1 MGNDVGN
8 DVGLRR
14 GLRTRVETQQVA
26 EAYTS
31 PPDDR
36 RSADEPR
43 AGTPAQQRE
52 LRAQGRRTM
61 QRLLDA
67 GLEVFSARGYHATR
81 VDDIVRVAKTS
92 HGTFYLYFAN
102 KEDLLRALA
111 VDCAARLTDL
121 AGGIG
126 PIDAGPDGFASLQR
140 FLGEFLAVYRRY
152 GPVIRAWMEG
162 QVGDTEVDRMGVKA
176 FSNISDE
183 LAARMRATGSVEDD
197 TVAVTALMAMIE
209 RFSYVVASRRALGD
223 DDVVIDTLA
232 HIVHRGF
239 FGAPGAEA

>member
-1 MGNDVGN
+1 M
-8 DVGLRR
+8 
-14 GLRTRVETQQVA
+14 A

-31 PPDDR
+31 PPDDGSDAPPG
-36 RSADEPR
+36 SAR

-81 VDDIVRVAKTS
+81 VDDVVRVAKTS

-111 VDCAARLTDL
+111 VDCAAHLTAL
-121 AGGIG
+121 ADAIG
-126 PIDAGPDGFASLQR
+126 PIDAGPDGFAELRR
-140 FLGEFLAVYRRY
+140 FLGDFLAVYRRY

-162 QVGDTEVDRMGVKA
+162 QVGDTEVDRLGIKA
-176 FSNISDE
+176 FSAISE
-183 LAARMRATGSVEDD
+183 QLAARMREAGGVADD

-209 RFSYVVASRRALGD
+209 RFSYVVASRRMLGD
-223 DDVVIDTLA
+223 DDAVIGTLA

-239 FGAPGAEA
+239 FGAPGSVAD